1 MVRAENNPMLA
12 ELSIK
17 NFAIIDDL
25 SVRFSEGLTAI
36 TGETGA
42 GKSILI
48 NAVNLLLGARATPK
62 MVRTGA
68 PEAELEALFFVDP
81 DSPAARFLEEQGH
94 VPEEGLMVR
103 RVISANNRHRVYLN
117 GRLSTMAV
125 LGEITSSLAS
135 ISGQHAH
142 QGLLKEDVHL
152 LVLDQFAGLMPL
164 REQVEALYN
173 QTVEAVARLKRLE
186 DSRDQDAKER
196 DLLYF
201 QKDEIEQ
208 AAIEPDEDQV
218 LEVEK
223 KRLRNA
229 EMLQQT
235 LSGAIEVL
243 YGGDGAVVEQLGMI
257 LKGMTQAA
265 EADPALEPF
274 SAILEEKMFGLE
286 DLASE
291 LRGHLETIQVDD
303 QRLEEV
309 EDRLDFLSRIKR
321 KYGGSLE
328 AVEAFYKDIEIRL
341 TKLQSASGDAEEAR
355 ALVKDL
361 GARLAS
367 GARELSEKRAKA
379 SAGFSK
385 AVTRELDSLGM
396 SKTLFE
402 VGLSFF
408 PPPRNQDSALC
419 VDGHGMEATGM
430 DKAEFMIA
438 PNVGEEP
445 RPLKDIA
452 SGGELS
458 RVVLALKAILAK
470 TDDVKTVIFDEVDA
484 GIGGAVADAVGEK
497 LLALSA
503 SHQVICITHLPQIA
517 RFAVRHLNITK
528 RVSGGRTQS
537 MLTPLE
543 GPARVDEIARMLAG
557 GNITETSRKHA
568 LEMLESTVN

>member
-1 MVRAENNPMLA
+1 MLA

-25 SVRFSEGLTAI
+25 SVRFSDGLTAI

-68 PEAELEALFFVDP
+68 KEAELEALFFVDS
-81 DSPAARFLEEQGH
+81 DSSAARFIAEQGDA
-94 VPEEGLMVR
+94 PEDGLMVR
-103 RVISANNRHRVYLN
+103 RVISANNRHRVYIN
-117 GRLSTMAV
+117 GRLSTMTA
-125 LGEITSSLAS
+125 LGEITASLAS

-152 LVLDQFAGLMPL
+152 LVLDQFAGLVPL
-164 REQVEALYN
+164 REKAEDLFN
-173 QTVEAVARLKRLE
+173 QTSEAMARLKRLE
-186 DSRDQDAKER
+186 ASKEQDAKER

-201 QKDEIEQ
+201 QKDEIEK
-208 AAIEPDEDQV
+208 AAIQRNEDED
-218 LEVEK
+218 LEAEK

-235 LSGAIEVL
+235 LSGAVEVL
-243 YGGDGAVVEQLGMI
+243 YGGEGAVVDQLGMI
-257 LKGMTQAA
+257 LKGMHQAA
-265 EADPALEPF
+265 DADSTLESF
-274 SAILEEKMFGLE
+274 TAILEDKMFGLE

-291 LRGHLETIQVDD
+291 LRVHLDTIQMDD

-309 EDRLDFLSRIKR
+309 EDRLDFLSKLKR

-328 AVEAFYKDIEIRL
+328 AVDAFYRDIEKKL
-341 TKLQSASGDAEEAR
+341 AKLQSASGDIQEAR
-355 ALVKDL
+355 GLVNDLGAQLAKTVKDL
-361 GARLAS
+361 SA
-367 GARELSEKRAKA
+367 KRARA
-379 SAGFSK
+379 SAGFAK
-385 AVTRELDSLGM
+385 AVSRELESLGM
-396 SKTLFE
+396 GKTQFE
-402 VGLSFF
+402 VDLSFY
-408 PPPRNQDSALC
+408 PAPRNGDGPLC
-419 VDGHGMEATGM
+419 VDGHGVEAAGM
-430 DKAEFMIA
+430 DRAEFMIA
-438 PNVGEEP
+438 PNVGEEL

-458 RVVLALKAILAK
+458 RVVLALKVILAK
-470 TDDVKTVIFDEVDA
+470 TDAVKTVIFDEVDA

-497 LLALSA
+497 LMALSG

-517 RFAVRHLNITK
+517 RFAARHLNITK

-537 MLTPLE
+537 LLTPLD

-557 GNITETSRKHA
+557 GNITETSRQHA
-568 LEMLESTVN
+568 LELLESTVN

>member
-1 MVRAENNPMLA
+1 MLA

-25 SVRFSEGLTAI
+25 SVRFSDGLTAI

-68 PEAELEALFFVDP
+68 KEAELEALFYVDS
-81 DSPAARFLEEQGH
+81 DSSAARFIAEQGD
-94 VPEEGLMVR
+94 VPEDGLMVR
-103 RVISANNRHRVYLN
+103 RVISANNRHRVYIN
-117 GRLSTMAV
+117 GRLSTMTA
-125 LGEITSSLAS
+125 LGEITASLAS

-142 QGLLKEDVHL
+142 QGLLKEDMHL
-152 LVLDQFAGLMPL
+152 LVLDQFAGLVPL
-164 REQVEALYN
+164 REKAEDLFN
-173 QTVEAVARLKRLE
+173 QTSEAVARLKKLE
-186 DSRDQDAKER
+186 ASQEQDAKER

-201 QKDEIEQ
+201 QKDEIEK
-208 AAIEPDEDQV
+208 AAIQPSEDED
-218 LEVEK
+218 LEAEK

-235 LSGAIEVL
+235 LSGAVEVL
-243 YGGDGAVVEQLGMI
+243 YGGEGAVVDQLGMI
-257 LKGMTQAA
+257 LKGMHQAA
-265 EADPALEPF
+265 DADPTLESF
-274 SAILEEKMFGLE
+274 TAILEDKMFGLE

-291 LRGHLETIQVDD
+291 LRVHLDTIQMDD

-309 EDRLDFLSRIKR
+309 EDRLDFLSRLKR

-328 AVEAFYKDIEIRL
+328 AVEAFYRDIGKKL
-341 TKLQSASGDAEEAR
+341 DKLQSASGDVQEAR
-355 ALVKDL
+355 NLVNDLGGQLAKTVKDL
-361 GARLAS
+361 SA
-367 GARELSEKRAKA
+367 KRAKA
-379 SAGFSK
+379 SAGFAK
-385 AVTRELDSLGM
+385 AVSKELQSLGM
-396 SKTLFE
+396 GKTLFE
-402 VGLSFF
+402 VDLSFY
-408 PPPRNQDSALC
+408 PAPRNGDGPLC
-419 VDGHGMEATGM
+419 VDGHGVEASGM
-430 DKAEFMIA
+430 DRAEFMIA
-438 PNVGEEP
+438 PNVGEEL

-458 RVVLALKAILAK
+458 RVVLALKVILAK
-470 TDDVKTVIFDEVDA
+470 TDAVKTVIFDEVDA

-497 LLALSA
+497 LMALSS

-517 RFAVRHLNITK
+517 RFAGRHLNIAK

-537 MLTPLE
+537 MLTPLD

-557 GNITETSRKHA
+557 GNITETSRQHA
-568 LEMLESTVN
+568 LELLESTVN

>member
-1 MVRAENNPMLA
+1 MLA

-25 SVRFSEGLTAI
+25 SVRFSDGLTAI

-68 PEAELEALFFVDP
+68 KEAELEALFYVDS
-81 DSPAARFLEEQGH
+81 DSSAARFIAEQGD
-94 VPEEGLMVR
+94 VPEDGLMVR
-103 RVISANNRHRVYLN
+103 RVISANNRHRVYIN
-117 GRLSTMAV
+117 GRLSTMTA
-125 LGEITSSLAS
+125 LGEITASLAS

-142 QGLLKEDVHL
+142 QGLLKEDMHL
-152 LVLDQFAGLMPL
+152 LVLDQFAGLVPL
-164 REQVEALYN
+164 REKAEDLFN
-173 QTVEAVARLKRLE
+173 QTSEAVARLKKLE
-186 DSRDQDAKER
+186 ASQEQDAKER

-201 QKDEIEQ
+201 QKDEIEK
-208 AAIEPDEDQV
+208 AAIQPDEDED
-218 LEVEK
+218 LEAEK

-235 LSGAIEVL
+235 LSGAVEVL
-243 YGGDGAVVEQLGMI
+243 YGGEGAVVDQLGMI
-257 LKGMTQAA
+257 LKGMHQAA
-265 EADPALEPF
+265 DADPTLESF
-274 SAILEEKMFGLE
+274 TAILEDKMFGLE

-291 LRGHLETIQVDD
+291 LRVHLDTIQMDD

-309 EDRLDFLSRIKR
+309 EDRLDFLSRLKR

-328 AVEAFYKDIEIRL
+328 AVEAFYRDIGKKL
-341 TKLQSASGDAEEAR
+341 DKLQSASGDVQEAR
-355 ALVKDL
+355 NLVNDLGGQLAKTVKDL
-361 GARLAS
+361 SA
-367 GARELSEKRAKA
+367 KRAKA
-379 SAGFSK
+379 SAGFAK
-385 AVTRELDSLGM
+385 AVSKELQSLGM
-396 SKTLFE
+396 GKTLFE
-402 VGLSFF
+402 VDLSFY
-408 PPPRNQDSALC
+408 PAPRNGDGPLC
-419 VDGHGMEATGM
+419 VDGHGVEASGM
-430 DKAEFMIA
+430 DRAEFMIA
-438 PNVGEEP
+438 PNVGEEL

-458 RVVLALKAILAK
+458 RVVLALKVILAK
-470 TDDVKTVIFDEVDA
+470 TDAVKTVIFDEVDA

-497 LLALSA
+497 LMALSS

-517 RFAVRHLNITK
+517 RFAGRHLNIAK

-537 MLTPLE
+537 MLTPLD

-557 GNITETSRKHA
+557 GNITETSRQHA
-568 LEMLESTVN
+568 LELLESTVN

>member
-1 MVRAENNPMLA
+1 MLA

-25 SVRFSEGLTAI
+25 SVRFSDGLTAI

-68 PEAELEALFFVDP
+68 KEAELEALFYVDS
-81 DSPAARFLEEQGH
+81 DSSAARFIAEQGDA
-94 VPEEGLMVR
+94 PEDGLMVR
-103 RVISANNRHRVYLN
+103 RVISANNRHRVYIN
-117 GRLSTMAV
+117 GRLSTMTA
-125 LGEITSSLAS
+125 LGEITASLAS

-152 LVLDQFAGLMPL
+152 LVLDQFAGLVPL
-164 REQVEALYN
+164 REKAEDLFN
-173 QTVEAVARLKRLE
+173 QTSEAMARLKRLE
-186 DSRDQDAKER
+186 ASKEQDAKER

-201 QKDEIEQ
+201 QKDEIEK
-208 AAIEPDEDQV
+208 AAIQRNEDED
-218 LEVEK
+218 LEAEK

-235 LSGAIEVL
+235 LSGAVEVL
-243 YGGDGAVVEQLGMI
+243 YGGEGAVVDQLGMI
-257 LKGMTQAA
+257 LKGMHQAA
-265 EADPALEPF
+265 DADSTLESF
-274 SAILEEKMFGLE
+274 TAILEDKMFGLE

-291 LRGHLETIQVDD
+291 LRVHLDTIQMDD

-309 EDRLDFLSRIKR
+309 EDRLDFLSRLKR

-328 AVEAFYKDIEIRL
+328 AVEAFYRDIEKKL
-341 TKLQSASGDAEEAR
+341 DKLQSASGDVQEAR
-355 ALVKDL
+355 SLVNDLGVRLAKTVKDL
-361 GARLAS
+361 S
-367 GARELSEKRAKA
+367 TKRTKA
-379 SAGFSK
+379 SAGFARAVSK
-385 AVTRELDSLGM
+385 ELESLGM
-396 SKTLFE
+396 GKTQFE
-402 VGLSFF
+402 VDLSFY
-408 PPPRNQDSALC
+408 PAPRNGDGPLC
-419 VDGHGMEATGM
+419 VDGHGVEAAGM
-430 DKAEFMIA
+430 DRAEFMIA
-438 PNVGEEP
+438 PNVGEEL

-458 RVVLALKAILAK
+458 RVVLALKVILAK
-470 TDDVKTVIFDEVDA
+470 TDAVKTVIFDEVDA

-497 LLALSA
+497 LMALSG

-517 RFAVRHLNITK
+517 RFAARHLNITK

-537 MLTPLE
+537 MLTPLD

-557 GNITETSRKHA
+557 GNITETSRQHA
-568 LEMLESTVN
+568 LELLESTVN

>member
-1 MVRAENNPMLA
+1 MLA

-68 PEAELEALFFVDP
+68 EEAELEALFFVDP
-81 DSPAARFLEEQGH
+81 DSPASRFIEEQGQD
-94 VPEEGLMVR
+94 PGEGLLVR
-103 RVISANNRHRVYLN
+103 RVISANNRHRVYIN
-117 GRLSTMAV
+117 GRLSTMTV
-125 LGEITSSLAS
+125 LGEVASSLAS

-142 QGLLKEDVHL
+142 QGLLKEEVHL

-164 REQVEALYN
+164 RERVEALYN
-173 QTVEAVARLKRLE
+173 QTVEAMACLKKLA

-201 QKDEIEQ
+201 QKDEIEK
-208 AAIEPDEDQV
+208 AAIEPEEDET
-218 LEVEK
+218 LEAEK

-229 EMLQQT
+229 EMIQQT
-235 LSGAIEVL
+235 LAMAVDTL
-243 YGGDGAVVEQLGMI
+243 YGADGAVVEQLGMI
-257 LKGMTQAA
+257 HKGMVQAM
-265 EADPALEPF
+265 EADSALEKY
-274 SAILEEKMFGLE
+274 STVLEEKMFALE
-286 DLASE
+286 DLASD
-291 LRGHLETIQVDD
+291 LRVYLDTVQSDD
-303 QRLEEV
+303 ERLEEV
-309 EDRLDFLSRIKR
+309 MDRLNLLSTLKR

-328 AVEAFYKDIEIRL
+328 AVEAFYRDIEKRL
-341 TKLQSASGDAEEAR
+341 ERLQSQTTDTAA
-355 ALVKDL
+355 
-361 GARLAS
+361 
-367 GARELSEKRAKA
+367 AREAVKVLGEQLATAVQELSQNRAKA
-379 SAGFSK
+379 SSGFAQ

-396 SKTLFE
+396 GNTLFE
-402 VGLSFF
+402 VNLIFY
-408 PPPRNQDSALC
+408 PPPRNGDSPLC
-419 VDGHGMEATGM
+419 VEGHGVEDTGM
-430 DKAEFMIA
+430 DRASFYIA

-470 TDDVKTVIFDEVDA
+470 TDAVKTVIFDEVDA
-484 GIGGAVADAVGEK
+484 GIGGAVADSVGEK
-497 LLALSA
+497 LLALSV

-517 RFAVRHLNITK
+517 RFAGQHLNITK
-528 RVSGGRTQS
+528 KVSGGRTQS
-537 MLTPLE
+537 MLTPLD

-557 GNITETSRKHA
+557 GNITETSRRHA
-568 LEMLESTVN
+568 LEMLESTSI